1 MVFFLPAILCL
12 IHTADTRN
20 PTKGG
25 NRGGDYCQ
33 VRLPCYPLAPVL
45 VPRIPRNS
53 RTQRARFRAQVYHEC
68 RPFDFERL
76 CDALERSR
84 PGLMEQAV
92 AAWRRKQQ
100 WV

>member
-1 MVFFLPAILCL
+1 M
-12 IHTADTRN
+12 
-20 PTKGG
+20 
-25 NRGGDYCQ
+25 
-33 VRLPCYPLAPVL
+33 L

-53 RTQRARFRAQVYHEC
+53 TLGLSVRFRAQVYHEC

-92 AAWRRKQQ
+92 TAWRRKQQ